1 MYNYVKMEKLHN
13 FLFIYNNK
21 HQSYMKTKLTISI
34 DKELL
39 DKFNKHC
46 DLIGLNKSKFV
57 SNLIKKN
64 INKEN
69 DTH

>member
-1 MYNYVKMEKLHN
+1 
-13 FLFIYNNK
+13 
-21 HQSYMKTKLTISI
+21 MKTKLTISI